1 MNNNPVV
8 IRAAITTKKN
18 HPDWEVKLVCS
29 IICWQNFVR
38 NGRYFCYPEI

>member
-8 IRAAITTKKN
+8 IRAAIIEDEI
-18 HPDWEVKLVCS
+18 PAARLL
-29 IICWQNFVR
+29 CWQNFVR